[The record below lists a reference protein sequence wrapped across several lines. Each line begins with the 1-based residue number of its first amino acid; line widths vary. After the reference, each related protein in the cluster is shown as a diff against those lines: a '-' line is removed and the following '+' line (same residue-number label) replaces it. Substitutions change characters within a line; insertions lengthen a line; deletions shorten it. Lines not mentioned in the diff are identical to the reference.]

1 MIVCYFGTYSKGQ
14 GYSRNRVLIKGLKEN
29 GVTVKECHIDL
40 WKGRLDKL
48 EGIRDL
54 KYSLSL
60 IPRFIFV
67 YMRLIM
73 KLFAVGRY
81 DVMIVG
87 YAGHI
92 DIFLA
97 KILNF
102 LRHKP
107 LVFDAFLSLYDT
119 AVNEFKVAGEGSW
132 KAKIIWLLDKYS
144 CLMADVVLL
153 DTQAHIKYFVEEFNV
168 PYKKFIAVYVGQNDE
183 IFKPLELAKEN
194 NNFNV
199 LFFANLTALHG
210 TEYIIQAA
218 KILEPYKDI
227 HFTLIGNGP
236 LYDKIYNLAKEISLA
251 NTTFIRDFLPYEL
264 LRQYIGSADVC
275 LGIFGTTEKARKVV
289 PCKIYDCLAMAKPV
303 ITADSLAVREILTD
317 RENIILCQAGNAESI
332 ARAIILLRDNPD
344 LRDKIANQ
352 GYQLFCQ
359 KFTPKHIAER
369 LISDINVRLKKRLH
383 HE

>member
-1 MIVCYFGTYSKGQ
+1 MIVLYFGTYSKGQ

-29 GVTVKECHIDL
+29 RVEVKECHIDL

-48 EGIRDL
+48 KGIREL
-54 KYSLSL
+54 KYALSL
-60 IPRFIFV
+60 IPRFIFAYLQLV
-67 YMRLIM
+67 LRFFRVGSYDLI
-73 KLFAVGRY
+73 
-81 DVMIVG
+81 IVG

-92 DIFLA
+92 DVFLA

-119 AVNEFKVAGEGSW
+119 TVNEFKVAGEGSW
-132 KAKIIWLLDKYS
+132 KAKIIWLLDRYS
-144 CLMADVVLL
+144 CLIADAVLL
-153 DTQAHIKYFVEEFNV
+153 DTEAHIKYFVEEFKL
-168 PYKKFIAVYVGQNDE
+168 PYKKFIAVCVGQDDE
-183 IFKPLELAKEN
+183 LFKPSEFRKEN
-194 NNFNV
+194 NDFNV
-199 LFFANLTALHG
+199 LFFANFTALHG

-227 HFTLIGNGP
+227 HFTLIGNSP
-236 LYDKIYNLAKEISLA
+236 LYDKIYNLAKELSLA
-251 NTTFIRDFLPYEL
+251 NTTFIRDFLPYEA

-275 LGIFGTTEKARKVV
+275 LGIFGTTEKAKKVV

-303 ITADSLAVREILTD
+303 ITADSKAVGEILTD

-332 ARAIILLRDNPD
+332 ARAIILLRDNPA
-344 LRDKIANQ
+344 LRQKVANQ

-359 KFTPKHIAER
+359 KFTPKHITEG
-369 LISDINVRLKKRLH
+369 LIAALRENNLYFVA
-383 HE
+383 